1 MRLIKYACLFW
12 LSTLLFPTPALA
24 NVPPGFGPVSLLLI
38 LWLII
43 IFLTAIGGGYVIRK
57 KILAEKGKKQYIGS
71 ITYTI
76 IAALF
81 LLISASTVGML
92 FWVALGTGGLALF
105 RAVKM
110 NSWSRSARKPDGR
123 PTYLEGA
130 NPSRLALASL
140 LLIASTVIL
149 VPATISLGVQSS
161 AYTITVNRSHKI
173 VKILRQYAAEEI
185 RIRKDSTVRT
195 RKKELRELHDRFL
208 GSIPER
214 YSHEYIIDEQLTGQ
228 KFTIFMVPKY
238 ADFIWPGPAI
248 SFRADESGKIRAVK
262 VYSPGTRCPQDAK
275 VIADI
280 REPEK
285 DFYPLDRL

>member
-1 MRLIKYACLFW
+1 MKTILCVFL
-12 LSTLLFPTPALA
+12 LLTGTLLLPTPALA
-24 NVPPGFGPVSLLLI
+24 NVPPGFGPASLLLI

-81 LLISASTVGML
+81 LLLSASTWGML
-92 FWVALGTGGLALF
+92 FLVALVTGGLALF

-110 NSWSRSARKPDGR
+110 NSWSRSARRPDGR

-130 NPSRLALASL
+130 NPSRLALASW
-140 LLIASTVIL
+140 LLIATTVIL
-149 VPATISLGVQSS
+149 VPASIILGMQSG
-161 AYTITVNRSHKI
+161 AYTITVNRSQDI

-185 RIRKDSTVRT
+185 RIRKDSTVKT
-195 RKKELRELHDRFL
+195 RKEELRELHDRFL
-208 GSIPER
+208 GSIRER
-214 YSHEYIIDEQLTGQ
+214 YSHECIIDEQLTGQ
-228 KFTIFMVPKY
+228 KFTIFMVPKSKY
-238 ADFIWPGPAI
+238 ANFIWPAI
-248 SFRADESGKIRAVK
+248 SFRVDESGKIRAVK
-262 VYSPGTRCPQDAK
+262 VYSPGTRCPKDAK
-275 VIADI
+275 VIADV